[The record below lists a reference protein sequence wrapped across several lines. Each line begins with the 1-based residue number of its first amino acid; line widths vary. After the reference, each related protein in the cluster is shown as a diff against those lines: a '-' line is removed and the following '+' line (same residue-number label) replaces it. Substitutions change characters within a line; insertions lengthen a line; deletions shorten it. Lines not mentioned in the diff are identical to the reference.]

1 MGDKG
6 ESLIT
11 NGGKI
16 MKNCMDVS
24 LEVGQVRA
32 LLNAVL
38 MTEDPW
44 DRDSLLVLMGDVL
57 SQLENNVSELEEV
70 MSA

>member
-1 MGDKG
+1 MSDKG

-57 SQLENNVSELEEV
+57 SQLENNVSKLEEV

>member
-57 SQLENNVSELEEV
+57 SQLENNVSKLEEV